1 MTCQLGVTSGGGEG
15 KALYIDTEGTFRPE
29 RLSEIAVR
37 YGLKPEDVLDN
48 VSYAKAYNSD
58 HQMTLLEQAAALMID
73 QRVHARARTRV
84 PARARA
90 RTRAPTTRACA
101 FILTR
106 APRSP
111 SMPTPPRPARRY
123 ALIVVD
129 SATALFRTDYTGRGE
144 LAARQQKLAQFLRR
158 LQRRVRAA
166 RARARAHDA
175 DYDEGFTGP

>member
-1 MTCQLGVTSGGGEG
+1 MDGSKIGRDSHSAAKIWPDSHSAAPSLTTAAPPPPAAPPRARSITELFGEFRTGKTQLCHTLCVTCQLGVTSGGGEG

-73 QRVHARARTRV
+73 QRVRARPRAPAPAARAR
-84 PARARA
+84 
-90 RTRAPTTRACA
+90 A

-106 APRSP
+106 APCS
-111 SMPTPPRPARRY
+111 PPRPAPPRPPG
-123 ALIVVD
+123 
-129 SATALFRTDYTGRGE
+129 ATR
-144 LAARQQKLAQFLRR
+144 
-158 LQRRVRAA
+158 
-166 RARARAHDA
+166 
-175 DYDEGFTGP
+175 